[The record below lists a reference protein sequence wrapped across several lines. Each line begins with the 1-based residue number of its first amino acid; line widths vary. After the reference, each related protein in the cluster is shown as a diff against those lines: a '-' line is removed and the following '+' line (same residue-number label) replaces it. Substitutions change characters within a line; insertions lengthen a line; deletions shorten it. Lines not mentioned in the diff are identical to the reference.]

1 MEAWAHGLARMRGS
15 NIGILA
21 CRGTAMLPAGAGAAR
36 QGVLSLAIKE
46 KGQLYG
52 AYMPYLKGG
61 GIFVPTPK
69 RYALGDEIFVML
81 TLLDDK
87 ERLPVAGRVVWITPA
102 GAQGNRPAGIG
113 VQFADTNEGEM
124 VRRKIE
130 AHLAGLL
137 NGEKATY
144 TM

>member
-1 MEAWAHGLARMRGS
+1 
-15 NIGILA
+15 
-21 CRGTAMLPAGAGAAR
+21 MLPGAGSAR

-46 KGQLYG
+46 KSQLYG
-52 AYMPYLKGG
+52 AYMPFLKGG

-69 RYALGDEIFVML
+69 RNGLGDEVFVML

-102 GAQGNRPAGIG
+102 GAQGNRTAGIG
-113 VQFADTNEGEM
+113 VQFNDSPEGEM
-124 VRRKIE
+124 VRGKIE
-130 AHLAGLL
+130 THLAGMLS
-137 NGEKATY
+137 GDKPTF